1 MKTLLP
7 PCENGKFRR
16 NTRYTESLHFYTHPV
31 IAGTSGNFSFSRLK
45 NTSLHTSVELKTE
58 KGGISMGPLTVISL
72 PYSRNKSIVLR
83 SCLVRQGMSFEE
95 EVLKY
100 IDTLYEKYVTKDIK
114 DLVDP

>member
-1 MKTLLP
+1 
-7 PCENGKFRR
+7 
-16 NTRYTESLHFYTHPV
+16 
-31 IAGTSGNFSFSRLK
+31 
-45 NTSLHTSVELKTE
+45 
-58 KGGISMGPLTVISL
+58 MGPLTVISL